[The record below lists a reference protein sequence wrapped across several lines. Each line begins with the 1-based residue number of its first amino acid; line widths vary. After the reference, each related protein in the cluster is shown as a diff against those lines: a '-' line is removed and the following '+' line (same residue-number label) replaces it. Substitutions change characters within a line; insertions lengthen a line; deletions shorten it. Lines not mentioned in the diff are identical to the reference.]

1 MTAARVFL
9 DTSVIVRYLAE
20 DDIPR
25 ALAASN
31 LIDGPSDLVV
41 STAVLVEAVH
51 VLRTEHGISNPWLAE
66 ALIRFLDRV
75 DVELVDADRIGALQ
89 GIRSTVGRSARRIP
103 DALIAAAAGRA
114 RCDWIAAF
122 DRDFRSATVPVRLI

>member
-9 DTSVIVRYLAE
+9 DASVLVRYLAE
-20 DDIPR
+20 DDPPR
-25 ALAASN
+25 ALAAST

-51 VLRTEHGISNPWLAE
+51 VLRTEHGIPNPWLAE

-75 DVELVDADRIGALQ
+75 DVELVDADRIAALQ

-103 DALIAAAAGRA
+103 DALIAAAAARA
-114 RCDWIAAF
+114 GCDWIAAF
-122 DRDFRSATVPVRLI
+122 DRDFRSPTVPVRLI